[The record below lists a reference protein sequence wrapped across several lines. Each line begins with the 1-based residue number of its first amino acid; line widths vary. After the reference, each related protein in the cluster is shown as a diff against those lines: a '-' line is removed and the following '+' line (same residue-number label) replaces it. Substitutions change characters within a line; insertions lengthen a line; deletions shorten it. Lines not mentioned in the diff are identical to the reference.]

1 MSRRDDS
8 VPMRH
13 MLDHAREAVAMIQGR
28 ARSDL
33 HTDRLFQLAITRLVE
48 IIGEAASRVTAQGQA
63 RYAEI
68 PWHDVVN
75 TRHRIIHGYDTIDY
89 DIVWRILTEELPSL
103 IAALE
108 RALPGHVS

>member
-13 MLDHAREAVAMIQGR
+13 MLDHAREAVVMIHGR
-28 ARSDL
+28 TRQSLD
-33 HTDRLFQLAITRLVE
+33 TDRMLQLALTRLVE
-48 IIGEAASRVTAQGQA
+48 IIGEAAARVTPAGQA
-63 RYAEI
+63 RYCDI
-68 PWHDVVN
+68 PWAQIVS
-75 TRHRIIHGYDTIDY
+75 TRLEIA
-89 DIVWRILTEELPSL
+89 VL

>member
-13 MLDHAREAVAMIQGR
+13 MLDHAREAVAMTGAR
-28 ARSDL
+28 NRSDL
-33 HTDRLFQLAITRLVE
+33 NDDRMLQLSVSHLIL
-48 IIGEAASRVTAQGQA
+48 IIGEAAGRVTPAGRE
-63 RYAEI
+63 RYADI
-68 PWHDVVN
+68 PWHEVIT
-75 TRHRIIHGYDTIDY
+75 TRHRIIHGYDTVDY
-89 DIVWRILTEELPSL
+89 DIVWRILTEELPPL